1 MSVAPETKRLRAAL
15 KRIGV
20 KPVQVRT
27 DRVLHGTTATVF
39 CEEDIAALTAHAHG
53 LGAAG
58 YAVIVHL
65 DENHAPFTALVTT
78 DPRRT
83 AGIGGAA

>member
-1 MSVAPETKRLRAAL
+1 MSAAAGTKRLRAAL
-15 KRIGV
+15 REIGV

-27 DRVLHGTTATVF
+27 DRVLHGTTATGF
-39 CEEDIAALTAHAHG
+39 DADDIATLAAHAPG
-53 LGAAG
+53 RGAAG
-58 YAVIVHL
+58 YAEIVHL
-65 DENHAPFTALVTT
+65 DEHGTAYLALVTT